1 MDKPSYEELEAQLK
15 KAKEENEKLVKE
27 NSALQAKIL
36 EMQFMIK
43 KYIMQ
48 D

>member
-1 MDKPSYEELEAQLK
+1 MDKPTYEELEAQFK
-15 KAKEENEKLVKE
+15 KAKEEIERLVKE
-27 NSALQAKIL
+27 NASLQAKIL